1 MNRPANP
8 PIDKRELRRWA
19 AQRRAALGGAWRASA
34 EAAAAQRAIELI
46 ESRGAK
52 TVALFTSFGDEID
65 THGLIRELLRQNIRV
80 ALPRV
85 VRGEK
90 RIELSVIHQFPE
102 DLAAGTYGI
111 LEPDPDRHGEVL
123 APAACG
129 IIFVPGLLFARS
141 GWRLGYG
148 GGYYDRLLQEE
159 LAALTAGFCFSA
171 QIVENLP
178 HDDHDRP
185 VGAIVTDHDLIEI
198 RGC

>member
-111 LEPDPDRHGEVL
+111 LEPDPDRHGKSL
-123 APAACG
+123 P
-129 IIFVPGLLFARS
+129 PP
-141 GWRLGYG
+141 
-148 GGYYDRLLQEE
+148 
-159 LAALTAGFCFSA
+159 LAASSSCRGCFSRA
-171 QIVENLP
+171 RAGGSATAAAITTGCSRKSL
-178 HDDHDRP
+178 RP
-185 VGAIVTDHDLIEI
+185 
-198 RGC
+198 